1 MLEPNIKG
9 PFWAEPVIEYVA
21 ESVALGVEPPPPQP
35 VKNAIDNIVI
45 NAFISIIN
53 PYIEF

>member
-35 VKNAIDNIVI
+35 VKLSDNNNNNDNSMNNFLIRLLG
-45 NAFISIIN
+45 
-53 PYIEF
+53 